1 MFAIKRVIFA
11 LTDKGYCFTR
21 SGTGKSSLLKKILV
35 QSKTTN
41 SHLIYCVNVGPV
53 ELAEYKEA
61 LGAKRVIPLLFTQL
75 STTRPNSTIIFE
87 DIIYLPPANEKILRQ
102 CLNFDAHHKAQK
114 VFCVTHSV
122 QKTAVWSLLPF
133 FHYLIFSSSPSNKPV
148 IRTCLK
154 TVFKIDAAIVEN
166 WLVQFL
172 TLTKTNQES
181 KNCYFYFD
189 TSLMKFYFTSDLLNS
204 ISNSRQLSDTS
215 TIPDRSTGR
224 ADAVAAQEK
233 EKNELQK
240 KILESKFDKFTETHL
255 LRAQAAAVF
264 SILINCLNLSLV
276 RDHDLTISFQ
286 SNLVHKTKRISLVD
300 YILCLL
306 DAAGKPPSQDL
317 LVLHNYL
324 KTFCN
329 IPSIFVSNPHFKV
342 APLS

>member
-1 MFAIKRVIFA
+1 MLFLAAI
-11 LTDKGYCFTR
+11 DKGYCFTR
-21 SGTGKSSLLKKILV
+21 SGTGKSSLLKKILL

-41 SHLIYCVNVGPV
+41 HQLLVYCVNVGPV
-53 ELAEYKEA
+53 ELAEYKDD
-61 LGAKRVIPLLFTQL
+61 LGSKRVIPLSFSQL

-87 DIIYLPPANEKILRQ
+87 DIIYLTPANEKTLRQ

-133 FHYLIFSSSPSNKPV
+133 FHYLIFSNSPSNKPV

-154 TVFKIDAAIVEN
+154 TVFKMDASIVEN

-172 TLTKTNQES
+172 ALTKTNRES

-189 TSLMKFYFTSDLLNS
+189 TSLMKFYFTLDLLNS
-204 ISNSRQLSDTS
+204 ITNSRQLSDTS
-215 TIPDRSTGR
+215 TIPDLSSGR
-224 ADAVAAQEK
+224 VDALAAQEK

-240 KILESKFDKFTETHL
+240 TFLESKFDKFTETHL

-286 SNLVHKTKRISLVD
+286 SNLVRKTKRISLVD

-306 DAAGKPPSQDL
+306 DSAGNPPSQDL

-329 IPSIFVSNPHFKV
+329 IPSIFVSNPHFKA

>member
-1 MFAIKRVIFA
+1 MLFLAAI
-11 LTDKGYCFTR
+11 DKGYCFTR
-21 SGTGKSSLLKKILV
+21 SGTGKSSLLKKILL

-41 SHLIYCVNVGPV
+41 HQLLVYCVNVGPV
-53 ELAEYKEA
+53 ELAEYKDD
-61 LGAKRVIPLLFTQL
+61 LGSKRVISLSFSQL

-87 DIIYLPPANEKILRQ
+87 DIIYLTPANEKTLRQ

-133 FHYLIFSSSPSNKPV
+133 FHYLIFSNSPSNKPV

-154 TVFKIDAAIVEN
+154 TVFKMDASIVEN

-172 TLTKTNQES
+172 ALTKTNKES

-204 ISNSRQLSDTS
+204 ITNSRQLSDTS
-215 TIPDRSTGR
+215 TIPDLSSGR
-224 ADAVAAQEK
+224 VDALAAQEK

-240 KILESKFDKFTETHL
+240 TFLESKFDKFTETHL

-286 SNLVHKTKRISLVD
+286 SNLVRKTKRISLVD

-306 DAAGKPPSQDL
+306 DSAGNPPSQDL

-329 IPSIFVSNPHFKV
+329 IPSIFVSNPHFKA

>member
-1 MFAIKRVIFA
+1 VLFLAAI
-11 LTDKGYCFTR
+11 DKGYCFTR
-21 SGTGKSSLLKKILV
+21 SGTGKSSLLKKILL

-41 SHLIYCVNVGPV
+41 HQLLVYCVNVGPV
-53 ELAEYKEA
+53 ELAEYKDD
-61 LGAKRVIPLLFTQL
+61 LGSKRVIPLSFSQL

-87 DIIYLPPANEKILRQ
+87 DIIYLTPANEKTLRQ

-133 FHYLIFSSSPSNKPV
+133 FHYLIFSNSPSNKPV

-154 TVFKIDAAIVEN
+154 TVFKMDASIVEN

-172 TLTKTNQES
+172 ALTKTNRES

-189 TSLMKFYFTSDLLNS
+189 TSLMKFYFTLDLLNS
-204 ISNSRQLSDTS
+204 ITNSRQLSDTS
-215 TIPDRSTGR
+215 TIPDLSSGR
-224 ADAVAAQEK
+224 VDALAAQEK

-240 KILESKFDKFTETHL
+240 TFLESKFDKFTETHL

-286 SNLVHKTKRISLVD
+286 SNLVRKTKRISLVD

-306 DAAGKPPSQDL
+306 DSAGNPPSQDL

-329 IPSIFVSNPHFKV
+329 IPSIFVSNPHFKA

>member
-1 MFAIKRVIFA
+1 VLFLAAI
-11 LTDKGYCFTR
+11 DKGYCFTR
-21 SGTGKSSLLKKILV
+21 SGTGKSSLLKKILL

-41 SHLIYCVNVGPV
+41 HQLLVYCVNVGPV
-53 ELAEYKEA
+53 ELAEYKDD
-61 LGAKRVIPLLFTQL
+61 LGSKRVISLSFSQL

-87 DIIYLPPANEKILRQ
+87 DIIYLTPANEKTLRQ

-133 FHYLIFSSSPSNKPV
+133 FHYLIFSNSPSNKPV

-154 TVFKIDAAIVEN
+154 TVFKMDASIVEN

-172 TLTKTNQES
+172 ALTKTNKES

-204 ISNSRQLSDTS
+204 ITNSRQLSDTS
-215 TIPDRSTGR
+215 TIPDLSLGR
-224 ADAVAAQEK
+224 VDALAAQEK
-233 EKNELQK
+233 EKKELQK
-240 KILESKFDKFTETHL
+240 TFLESKFDKFTETHL

-286 SNLVHKTKRISLVD
+286 SNLVRKTKRISLVD

-306 DAAGKPPSQDL
+306 DSAGNPPSQDL

-329 IPSIFVSNPHFKV
+329 IPSIFVSNPHFKA

>member
-1 MFAIKRVIFA
+1 
-11 LTDKGYCFTR
+11 
-21 SGTGKSSLLKKILV
+21 LKKILLHL
-35 QSKTTN
+35 KTTN
-41 SHLIYCVNVGPV
+41 HQQLVYCVNVGPV
-53 ELAEYKEA
+53 ELAEYKDE
-61 LGAKRVIPLLFTQL
+61 LGAKRVIPLLFSQL
-75 STTRPNSTIIFE
+75 SATKPNSTIIFE
-87 DIIYLPPANEKILRQ
+87 DIIYLTPANEKTLRQ

-133 FHYLIFSSSPSNKPV
+133 FHYLIFSNSPSNKPV

-154 TVFKIDAAIVEN
+154 TVFKIDATIVEN

-172 TLTKTNQES
+172 ALATTNKQS

-189 TSLMKFYFTSDLLNS
+189 TSLMKFYFTPDLLNS

-215 TIPDRSTGR
+215 TIPDLSTGR
-224 ADAVAAQEK
+224 VDAIAAQEK

-286 SNLVHKTKRISLVD
+286 SNLVRNTKRISLVD

-306 DAAGKPPSQDL
+306 DSAGKPPSQDL

-329 IPSIFVSNPHFKV
+329 IPSIFVSNPYFKV

>member
-1 MFAIKRVIFA
+1 MLFLAAI
-11 LTDKGYCFTR
+11 DKGYCFTR
-21 SGTGKSSLLKKILV
+21 SGTGKSSLLKKILL

-41 SHLIYCVNVGPV
+41 HQLLVYCVNVGPV
-53 ELAEYKEA
+53 ELAEYKDD
-61 LGAKRVIPLLFTQL
+61 LGSKRVIPLSFSQL

-87 DIIYLPPANEKILRQ
+87 DIIYLTPANEKTLRQ

-133 FHYLIFSSSPSNKPV
+133 FHYLIFSNSPSNKPV

-154 TVFKIDAAIVEN
+154 TVFKMDASIVEN

-172 TLTKTNQES
+172 ALTKTNKES

-204 ISNSRQLSDTS
+204 ITNSRQLSDTS
-215 TIPDRSTGR
+215 TIPDLSSGR
-224 ADAVAAQEK
+224 VDALAAQEK

-240 KILESKFDKFTETHL
+240 TFLESKFDKFTETHL

-286 SNLVHKTKRISLVD
+286 SNLVRKTKRISLVD

-306 DAAGKPPSQDL
+306 DSAGNPPSQDL

-329 IPSIFVSNPHFKV
+329 IPSIFVSNPHFKA